1 MEQQCGQVAG
11 GAGGQGS
18 VMGMLFPLALFVVIF
33 YFFIIRPQKKRQ
45 RAQDELLSSLTRG
58 DQVVTIG
65 GFYGTIR
72 EVKDDSLVVEI
83 ADGVK
88 IRLLKSAVASK
99 RAAPCCGTSRPS
111 ASMSRNASWHRP
123 SSNRLTFTRTRTKI
137 WNRHDAA

>member
-1 MEQQCGQVAG
+1 MEQQCGQAAG

-18 VMGMLFPLALFVVIF
+18 LMGMLFPLAIFVVIF

-65 GFYGTIR
+65 GFFGTIR
-72 EVKDDSLVVEI
+72 EVRDDSLVVEI

-88 IRLLKSAVASK
+88 VRLLKSAVASK
-99 RAAPCCGTSRPS
+99 RAPANPAPKEEP
-111 ASMSRNASWHRP
+111 AKEKEEEKN
-123 SSNRLTFTRTRTKI
+123 
-137 WNRHDAA
+137 